1 MAIHTPAPGRPGAGI
16 RVVLED
22 ANFVS
27 RIPWDSRRPAIL
39 VIACSDGRL
48 QEHTDEFLGNRL
60 GITHYDRLFVP
71 GGPGAL
77 AGTTDNFVRAE
88 QLRRECAFLIR
99 AHAVED
105 VYLIFHGPAADG
117 PAEATCADYRRR
129 QPFSTPAEIRTQ
141 QQKDAREI
149 VREGITFEVQ
159 VRMHPYRCEVRADGH
174 VQFVPL
180 A

>member
-1 MAIHTPAPGRPGAGI
+1 MPVHTIAPPVPGAP
-16 RVVLED
+16 VLLMD
-22 ANFVS
+22 ADFVS
-27 RIPWDSRRPAIL
+27 RIPWDARRPAIL

-48 QEHTDEFLGNRL
+48 QEHTDDFLTNRL
-60 GITHYDRLFVP
+60 GIAHYDRLFAP
-71 GGPGAL
+71 GGPGVL
-77 AGTTDNFVRAE
+77 ASTTDNFVRAE
-88 QLRRECAFLIR
+88 QFRRECAFLIR

-129 QPFSTPAEIRTQ
+129 QPFLSPAEIRAQ

-149 VREGITFEVQ
+149 MRNGIAFELQ
-159 VRMHPYRCEVRADGH
+159 VRMHPYRCEVRGDGL